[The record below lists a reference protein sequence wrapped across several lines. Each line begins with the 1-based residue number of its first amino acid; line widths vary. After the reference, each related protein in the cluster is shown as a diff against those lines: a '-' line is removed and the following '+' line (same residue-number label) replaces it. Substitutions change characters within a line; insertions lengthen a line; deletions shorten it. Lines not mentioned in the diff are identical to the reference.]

1 MKTEIEKFQNQRSSL
16 IEKINSVNDAIK
28 DSNIVTNVFEN
39 KNSQDKI
46 YIKDPQKNIK
56 KNSLNLNS
64 EIEKI
69 FQKK

>member
-1 MKTEIEKFQNQRSSL
+1 MRGTGRHNMPVYSTYYIHQVF
-16 IEKINSVNDAIK
+16 
-28 DSNIVTNVFEN
+28 VTNVFEN